1 MAAPHHRLI
10 QVAECLMGEFEC
22 FARKAHHQRLGLQ
35 FQLPDGLPL
44 LLIDVVSFA
53 RAFHLVVDR
62 ALAVTQTGGV
72 RVQAKRAAG
81 GIVFRVE
88 DGGRWVAPCDIS
100 QLFFGPSPETDL
112 VVAARLARQLD
123 GRLTVTSGQE
133 QRGLCVTLFVPLTPI
148 LG

>member
-1 MAAPHHRLI
+1 MSPPYHRLI
-10 QVAECLMGEFEC
+10 QVTECLMGEFEH
-22 FARKAHHQRLGLQ
+22 FARKAHHQRLSLQ

-72 RVQAKRAAG
+72 RVQAKRAADG
-81 GIVFRVE
+81 VVFRVE

-100 QLFFGPSPETDL
+100 QLFFGPSPETDF
-112 VVAARLARQLD
+112 VIAAQLARQLD
-123 GRLTVTSGQE
+123 GRLTVTSGQKR
-133 QRGLCVTLFVPLTPI
+133 RGLCVSLFVPLTPI
-148 LG
+148 LS